1 MNDSPRPPAVPGTQ
15 VQELRRQEAAR
26 FSRWFLLVAVII
38 VTIVFF
44 KMISM
49 FLVPVLMA
57 AVFTA
62 IFYPLYARFMTI
74 TRGRASLSALACC
87 VVLLLGL
94 LIPVYFLADLVA
106 TEAIAFY
113 QNAEQWVRDI
123 VARANSGAWDELANS
138 TWGQR
143 LGLSTVDWQATL
155 QEIATSAG
163 AFLASVIN
171 KTSQGTFD
179 LITNLFVTLF
189 TMYYFFK
196 DGAAL
201 IQRLKFL
208 IPLDEVYEEALIL
221 RFVSVSRATIKGTLV
236 IALLQGVLGGLTLWA
251 FGVRS
256 PILWG
261 MVMVLLSIIP
271 MVGAWLVLY
280 PVAIYLIII
289 GQTWQGVAILLIGAL
304 IIGNIDNLLRPKLVG
319 RDSGMHD
326 LMIFFATLG
335 GISLFGVMGFIVGP
349 VIAALFLTMLDIYGE
364 EFKSHLELA
373 QTLVS
378 DKAAID
384 QENCLPPKTTALV
397 EGHQV
402 E

>member
-1 MNDSPRPPAVPGTQ
+1 MNSSPVPSD
-15 VQELRRQEAAR
+15 EHSHKLRRLQAQR
-26 FSRWFLLVAVII
+26 FSRWFLVVAVIF
-38 VTIVFF
+38 VTVVFF

-49 FLVPVLMA
+49 FLIPVLMA

-62 IFYPLYARFMTI
+62 IFYPMYARCMQI
-74 TRGRASLSALACC
+74 TRQRAGLSAMACC
-87 VVLLLGL
+87 LVLLLGL
-94 LIPVYFLADLVA
+94 LIPVYFMADLVA
-106 TEAIAFY
+106 AEAITFY
-113 QNAEQWVRDI
+113 TNAEQWVREI
-123 VARANSGAWDELANS
+123 VAKLNSGGWDEIVHS

-143 LGLSTVDWQATL
+143 LGLGDVDWQATL
-155 QEIATSAG
+155 QDFATTAG
-163 AFLASVIN
+163 TFLAEVIN
-171 KTSQGTFD
+171 KTSKGTFD

-196 DGAAL
+196 DGGAL
-201 IQRLKFL
+201 VQRLKFL

-221 RFVSVSRATIKGTLV
+221 RFISVSRATIKGTLL
-236 IALLQGVLGGLTLWA
+236 IALIQGVLGGLTLWA

-280 PVAIYLIII
+280 PVALYQLIV
-289 GQTWQGVAILLIGAL
+289 GNTWEGFAIFLIGAL
-304 IIGNIDNLLRPKLVG
+304 IIGNVDNLLRPKLVG

-335 GISLFGVMGFIVGP
+335 GIALFGVMGFVIGP
-349 VIAALFLTMLDIYGE
+349 VIAALFLTMLDIYSE
-364 EFKSHLELA
+364 EFKSHLELG

-378 DKAAID
+378 GKQAKP
-384 QENCLPPKTTALV
+384 ESKLV
-397 EGHQV
+397 D
-402 E
+402 

>member
-1 MNDSPRPPAVPGTQ
+1 M
-15 VQELRRQEAAR
+15 
-26 FSRWFLLVAVII
+26 AVII
-38 VTIVFF
+38 ITIIFF
-44 KMISM
+44 KMVSM
-49 FLVPVLMA
+49 FLVPVLVA

-62 IFYPLYARFMTI
+62 IFYPLYARLLQI
-74 TRGRASLSALACC
+74 TRGRIGLSALACC
-87 VVLLLGL
+87 VILLLGL
-94 LIPVYFLADLVA
+94 LIPVYFMADLVA
-106 TEAIAFY
+106 AEAITFY

-123 VARANSGAWDELANS
+123 VAKANSGAWDEIANS
-138 TWGQR
+138 AWGQR
-143 LGLSTVDWQATL
+143 LGLSNVDWQATL
-155 QEIATSAG
+155 QEFATSAG
-163 AFLASVIN
+163 AFLANVIN

-201 IQRLKFL
+201 IQRLKYL

-221 RFVSVSRATIKGTLV
+221 RFASVSRATIKGTLV
-236 IALLQGVLGGLTLWA
+236 IALVQGVLGGLTLWA

-280 PVAIYLIII
+280 PVAIYLLLI
-289 GQTWQGVAILLIGAL
+289 GQAWQGVAIFLIGAL
-304 IIGNIDNLLRPKLVG
+304 VIGNIDNLLRPKLVG

-335 GISLFGVMGFIVGP
+335 GIALFGVMGFIIGP

-364 EFKSHLELA
+364 EFKSQLVLA

-378 DKAAID
+378 GKPEAAPQD
-384 QENCLPPKTTALV
+384 ALPPEVAAAELESRT
-397 EGHQV
+397 GI
-402 E
+402 

>member
-1 MNDSPRPPAVPGTQ
+1 MNSSSLPTGERSQ
-15 VQELRRQEAAR
+15 KLRRLQAAR
-26 FSRWFLLVAVII
+26 FSRWFLLAAVVV
-38 VTIVFF
+38 VTVVFF
-44 KMISM
+44 KMVSM
-49 FLVPVLMA
+49 FLIPVLMA

-62 IFYPLYARFMTI
+62 LFHPLYSWFMKVS
-74 TRGRASLSALACC
+74 RRRAGLSALACC
-87 VVLLLGL
+87 LVSLLGL
-94 LIPVYFLADLVA
+94 LIPVYLMADLVA
-106 TEAIAFY
+106 TEAITFY
-113 QNAEQWVRDI
+113 ANANLWVRDI
-123 VARANSGAWDELANS
+123 VVKMNDGGWEEIVNSA
-138 TWGQR
+138 WGQR
-143 LGLSTVDWQATL
+143 LGLNNVDWQATL
-155 QEIATSAG
+155 QEFATSAG
-163 AFLASVIN
+163 AFLADVIN
-171 KTSQGTFD
+171 RTSKGTFD

-196 DGAAL
+196 DGGAL

-221 RFVSVSRATIKGTLV
+221 RFISVSRATMKGTLL

-251 FGVRS
+251 FGVRA

-280 PVAIYLIII
+280 PVAIFQLLA
-289 GQTWQGVAILLIGAL
+289 GHTLSGLAIFLIGAL
-304 IIGNIDNLLRPKLVG
+304 IIGNVDNLLRPKLVG

-335 GISLFGVMGFIVGP
+335 GIALFGVMGFIVGP

-373 QTLVS
+373 QTLTSEKQSPKAVRALEESSIVS
-378 DKAAID
+378 PSSPV
-384 QENCLPPKTTALV
+384 Q
-397 EGHQV
+397 H
-402 E
+402 